1 MTALSPGSYLKCQS
15 SGDSHSICLLHLS
28 SVFLFLLSLLSR
40 QPLISFPTPPFSSV
54 RTLPEASA
62 PGADTPS
69 GLRSR
74 CGHSQRPLLPV
85 RDMSSGT
92 RVVLF
97 YASYKIRHRKTLNT
111 VTPLIFVV
119 TLQSTIGNSVS
130 RFLRQSSPTHRGI
143 PNLAGT
149 RSFHEDQ
156 QMRAVQGDTED
167 FLHA

>member
-1 MTALSPGSYLKCQS
+1 MSVVWGQPFHLPSAPLFCLSASSFSSFKTATNFFPYPS
-15 SGDSHSICLLHLS
+15 
-28 SVFLFLLSLLSR
+28 LFLP
-40 QPLISFPTPPFSSV
+40 PLSV
-54 RTLPEASA
+54 RTLPKASA
-62 PGADTPS
+62 LGADIPR

-74 CGHSQRPLLPV
+74 CGHSQRPLLSV

-97 YASYKIRHRKTLNT
+97 YASNKIRHRKTLNT

-119 TLQSTIGNSVS
+119 TLQSTINNSVS
-130 RFLRQSSPTHRGI
+130 RFLYQSSPTHRGI